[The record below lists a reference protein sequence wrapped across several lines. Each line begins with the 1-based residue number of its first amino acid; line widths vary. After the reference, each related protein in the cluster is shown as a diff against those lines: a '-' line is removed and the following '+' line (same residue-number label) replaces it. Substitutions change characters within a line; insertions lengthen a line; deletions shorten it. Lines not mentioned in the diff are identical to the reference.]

1 MPGSGD
7 FKIEPGEER
16 SAEQETIELEG
27 SALAFRL
34 YTEWV
39 YSGLIPKRALM
50 ITESETET
58 GDICFQNIGQAYILG
73 QKLQDQNFKNAI
85 IDLLL
90 ETIVAQGKM
99 DLTLPTL
106 IFDKCS
112 ATAPLRKLCPVWAQ
126 GSVEAG
132 GIH

>member
-1 MPGSGD
+1 
-7 FKIEPGEER
+7 
-16 SAEQETIELEG
+16 
-27 SALAFRL
+27 
-34 YTEWV
+34 
-39 YSGLIPKRALM
+39 
-50 ITESETET
+50 
-58 GDICFQNIGQAYILG
+58 
-73 QKLQDQNFKNAI
+73 
-85 IDLLL
+85 LLL